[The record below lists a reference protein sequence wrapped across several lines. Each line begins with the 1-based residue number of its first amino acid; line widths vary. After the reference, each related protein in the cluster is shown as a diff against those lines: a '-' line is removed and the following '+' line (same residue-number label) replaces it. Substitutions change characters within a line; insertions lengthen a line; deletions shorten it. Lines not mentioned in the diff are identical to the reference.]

1 MVVMS
6 VDLQLCYLVSA
17 ATDMI
22 RNDKIV
28 ELLEERKRKD
38 IRKLNEVGIVS

>member
-1 MVVMS
+1 MS
-6 VDLQLCYLVSA
+6 VDLQLCYFVSA

-38 IRKLNEVGIVS
+38 IRKLNEVGIVIS